1 MGGGFLWGVVT
12 ALTRHYG
19 AMKKKEKEREKEGGG
34 GEEKREIPAV
44 V

>member
-1 MGGGFLWGVVT
+1 MVMGGCLWGVVT

-19 AMKKKEKEREKEGGG
+19 ATKEKEKEKEGGL
-34 GEEKREIPAV
+34 GEEKRDIPTV